1 MNNNISQNKQHFMK
15 ILFIDDEEDILFLV
29 KRFLIKNGYT
39 IDIEISGRKGIV
51 NALVNKYDLILLD
64 LNLNDSNG
72 IDICKKLREEGIN
85 TPIIFITS
93 NKDDEFLIKA
103 FKNGGDD
110 YLKKP
115 FNYNELLV
123 RMEAILRRPKIP
135 SNTQIKVKD
144 FLLDRNT
151 KRLYY
156 KDLVINLTKK
166 EFSLVEFLMINNDKI
181 ITRDD
186 ILENVWDINA
196 NPFSNIVEA
205 FIKKI
210 RKKIREVILGEDF
223 IHNIKG
229 VGYYVGD
236 RPELKRDSFMK
247 NNY

>member
-1 MNNNISQNKQHFMK
+1 MLNNNVHFKTRSMK

-29 KRFLIKNGYT
+29 KKFLSRNGYT
-39 IDIEISGRKGIV
+39 VDVEASGRKGLV
-51 NALVNKYDLILLD
+51 NALVNKYDVILLD

-72 IDICKKLREEGIN
+72 IDICKKLRTDGIT

-93 NKDDEFLIKA
+93 SKEDEFLIKA
-103 FKNGGDD
+103 FRSGADD

-123 RMEAILRRPKIP
+123 RIEAILRRPKIP
-135 SNTQIKVKD
+135 SNSQLKVKD
-144 FLLDRNT
+144 LLLDKNT

-156 KDLVINLTKK
+156 KESFINLTKK
-166 EFSLVEFLMINNDKI
+166 EFSLVEFLMRNNDKI
-181 ITRDD
+181 ITRED

-210 RKKIREVILGEDF
+210 RKKIREVSPDEEF

-229 VGYYVGD
+229 IGYYVGD
-236 RPELKRDSFMK
+236 RPELKRDSFMEK
-247 NNY
+247 